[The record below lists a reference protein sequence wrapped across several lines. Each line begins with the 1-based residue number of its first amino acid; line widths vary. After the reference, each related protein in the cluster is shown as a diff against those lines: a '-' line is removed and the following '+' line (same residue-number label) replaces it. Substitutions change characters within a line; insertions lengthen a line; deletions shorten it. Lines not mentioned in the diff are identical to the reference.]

1 MFNFFMHILQSFVL
15 VGALLIKDGAL
26 AKFGDGLLSTDG
38 GTGCCCGPLNC
49 ACCNRSIVGVIVS
62 IAGIADGPPRE
73 SGDST
78 FYCEGCGSLN
88 KNILIPYTGD
98 CNGQV
103 SYSDFDAGIAIP
115 APGFDVDCYV
125 DDPFDDPF
133 QLDTYER
140 NTIIYSWSI
149 SCDFDFETGEYS
161 LTLTVT
167 VDGFNDDAG
176 LYNIATFVK
185 TVGGLTEEESKE
197 CTLLNG
203 AVPRTF
209 TIGSIEGDCN
219 FAGISCTATV
229 QEL

>member
-1 MFNFFMHILQSFVL
+1 MISFLTYILQSLVV
-15 VGALLIKDGAL
+15 VGALLLKDGAL
-26 AKFGDGLLSTDG
+26 ATKDGALLKTDN

-62 IAGIADGPPRE
+62 IAGIADGPDRV
-73 SGDST
+73 SGGST

-88 KNILIPYTGD
+88 KNILIPYNGD
-98 CNGQV
+98 CTGSV
-103 SYSDFDAGIAIP
+103 SYSDFDAGVAIP
-115 APGFDVDCYV
+115 APGFDVDCWV

-140 NTIIYSWSI
+140 NTITYSWTI
-149 SCDFDFETGEYS
+149 SCDFDFETGTYS
-161 LTLTVT
+161 LTLDVL
-167 VDGFNDDAG
+167 VDGFNDAEG
-176 LYNIATFVK
+176 SYNIATFQKV
-185 TVGGLTEEESKE
+185 VDGLTEAESKE

-203 AVPRTF
+203 AVPLIS
-209 TIGSIEGDCN
+209 TIGSIDGDCN